1 MFKKKKQSRTK
12 LPEAILLYKNNHVD
26 NIYEACTCCYDN
38 TKKLNYFQKKEYIA
52 KRIIAGHESIL
63 EHGRLALKIIN
74 IRNSSLIAELTTY
87 EYAKYLQFYSIHNED
102 NSYTLIINGNM
113 RSYKYFITNTSMYEY
128 DNNFIIRYIFKIL
141 QENTVKELYGDTDLD
156 FVDIETIDNDVLDF
170 NPELDKN
177 GLYYQYT
184 HTQNIFG
191 DMKTTKMNKSID
203 IGYDF
208 ISYRKLKEDS
218 DIPDELIEDIIPV
231 TVVFKNMSRTAT
243 HQLVRHRNAITQES
257 QRYVTYKDAD
267 FTIPVPDYNNEKK
280 YKISLFGQVKEIN
293 LSDLATEM
301 MSVYEQ
307 LQKAGLKKEEA
318 RAYLPQNVNCKR
330 LYMTFSLSN
339 LYAFLGLRTDEH
351 AQYEIRQ
358 YALTIKALVDTI

>member
-12 LPEAILLYKNNHVD
+12 IPEAILLYKNNHVD

-38 TKKLNYFQKKEYIA
+38 TKKLDYFQKKEYIA

-63 EHGRLALKIIN
+63 EHGRLALKITN
-74 IRNSSLIAELTTY
+74 ICNANLIAELTTY

-102 NSYTLIINGNM
+102 NSYTLIVNGNM
-113 RSYKYFITNTSMYEY
+113 RSYKYFITNTSMHEY
-128 DNNFIIRYIFKIL
+128 DNNFLIRYIFKIL
-141 QENTVKELYGDTDLD
+141 QENTVKELYAETELD

-170 NPELDKN
+170 NPESTGN

-184 HTQNIFG
+184 HTQSIFG
-191 DMKTTKMNKSID
+191 GMKTTKMNKSID

-208 ISYRKLKEDS
+208 ISYRKLKEDN

-257 QRYVTYKDAD
+257 QRYVNYKDAD
-267 FTIPVPDYNNEKK
+267 FTIPVIDYDNEKK
-280 YKISLFGQVKEIN
+280 YKISFFGQVKEIN

-339 LYAFLGLRTDEH
+339 LYAFLRLRTDEH

-358 YALTIKALVDTI
+358 YALTIKALADTI